1 MNAKNTA
8 ILLGFAITLSMTK
21 TPAASMT
28 WIDIDTAAQTL
39 TVYNGKNQPLARFG
53 DISIG
58 SGGVSDLHLQGDH
71 STPRGHY
78 HVMSIRPSALFETFL
93 LLDYPQQEQADL
105 AYEKGDISQV
115 ARDSIRVAE
124 AARQLP
130 PQDTA
135 LGGDIGIH
143 GLGRD
148 SANIHQRYN
157 WTSGCVALT
166 NRQIHQLAK
175 LAHPG
180 MSVVIH

>member
-1 MNAKNTA
+1 M
-8 ILLGFAITLSMTK
+8 LLSMAIVCSSTK
-21 TPAASMT
+21 NHAASNP
-28 WIDIDTAAQTL
+28 WIDIDTAKQTL
-39 TVYNGKNQPLARFG
+39 TVYNGQNYPVARFD

-58 SGGVSDLHLQGDH
+58 SSGVANLHLQGNH
-71 STPRGHY
+71 ATPRGHY
-78 HVMSIRPSALFETFL
+78 HVMEIRPSAVFDTFM

-105 AYEKGDISQV
+105 AFQKGDISQITRDRIYAAV
-115 ARDSIRVAE
+115 AS
-124 AARQLP
+124 RQLP

-135 LGGDIGIH
+135 LGGNIGIH

-148 SANIHQRYN
+148 SLGIHQRYN

-166 NRQIHQLAK
+166 NLQIHHLAK

>member
-1 MNAKNTA
+1 MLLSLAIALTA
-8 ILLGFAITLSMTK
+8 IKSS
-21 TPAASMT
+21 AASNT
-28 WIDIDTAAQTL
+28 WIDIDTAQQTL
-39 TVYNGKNQPLARFG
+39 TVYSGKNQPLVRFG

-58 SGGVSDLHLQGDH
+58 SGGVSNLHLQGDH
-71 STPRGHY
+71 STPLGHF
-78 HVMSIRPSALFETFL
+78 HVLEIRPSAVFETFL

-115 ARDSIRVAE
+115 ARDSIRAAE

-135 LGGDIGIH
+135 LGGNIGIH

-175 LAHPG
+175 LARPG